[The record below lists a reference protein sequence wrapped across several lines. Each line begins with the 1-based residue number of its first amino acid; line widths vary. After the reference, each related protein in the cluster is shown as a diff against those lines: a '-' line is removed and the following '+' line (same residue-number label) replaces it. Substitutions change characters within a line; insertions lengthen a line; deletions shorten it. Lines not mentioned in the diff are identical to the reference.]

1 MGRFEVVTDRQLAG
15 LKAALFLL
23 ALVPAGR
30 LAWAAWQGTLGA
42 NPIEAVTRA
51 LGDWTLNF
59 VVLTLCVTPLRKA
72 TGWVWLTRLRRM
84 LGLFAFFYAAL
95 HVTSYVWF
103 DQFFDWGEIARD
115 ILKRP
120 FITAGFAAFAIMALL
135 AATSSNAMVRR
146 LGGRRWR
153 DLHRSIYALAPIA
166 VVHYAWMVKKDI
178 TLPAAYGAAIAFLLG
193 LRAWW
198 RWQERQRQ
206 LAGAYLKKP
215 RGKVIPIA
223 VKR

>member
-1 MGRFEVVTDRQLAG
+1 MRRFEVLTDRQLAG
-15 LKAALFLL
+15 LKTVLFLL

-30 LAWAAWQGTLGA
+30 LAWGAWQGTLGA
-42 NPIEAVTRA
+42 NPIEAVTRG
-51 LGDWTLNF
+51 LGDWALNMLL
-59 VVLTLCVTPLRKA
+59 VTLCVTPLRKLS
-72 TGWVWLTRLRRM
+72 GWVWLARLRRM
-84 LGLFAFFYAAL
+84 LGLYAFFYALL

-120 FITAGFAAFAIMALL
+120 FITAGFAAFAIMASL
-135 AATSSNAMVRR
+135 AATSSHAMVRR

-153 DLHRSIYALAPIA
+153 ELHRAVYALVVIA
-166 VVHYAWMVKKDI
+166 VVHYAWMVKKDL
-178 TLPAAYGAAIAFLLG
+178 TLPVLYGAAVAALLG
-193 LRAWW
+193 VRAWW

-206 LAGAYLKKP
+206 LAGAYLRQPK
-215 RGKVIPIA
+215 GKVIPIA

>member
-1 MGRFEVVTDRQLAG
+1 MMRYFPQI
-15 LKAALFLL
+15 KAALFVACLL
-23 ALVPAGR
+23 PLLHLGWG
-30 LAWAAWQGTLGA
+30 AWNDTLGA
-42 NPIEAVTRA
+42 NPIEYLTRA
-51 LGDWTLNF
+51 LGTWTLKMLL
-59 VVLTLCVTPLRKA
+59 VTLAITPLRRL
-72 TGWVWLTRLRRM
+72 TGWGWLVRLRRM

-153 DLHRSIYALAPIA
+153 DLHRSIYALSLIG